1 MLIGVDASRALR
13 ARRTGTE
20 NYSLQL
26 IRHLLL
32 IGIEHRFRLYS
43 DQVPPGEVFGGHA
56 DARDGAASEVKV
68 MPFPRLWT
76 HVRLSWELAL
86 NPPEV
91 LFVPAHVLP
100 MLHPRPS
107 VCTIHDLG
115 YWRHPEAHP
124 RGQRVYLDWSTRWS
138 ARQSAHLL
146 VDSEATKADVGT
158 RYGIPSEKMSVVY
171 PGRDETLGPVRDESV
186 LSSLRS
192 RLGLG
197 RRYILYV
204 GTLQPRK
211 NLVRLVE
218 AFSHMRDD
226 GLQLV
231 LAGQRG
237 WLADPIY
244 RRVEELGLTDA
255 VVFPG
260 YVQDEDLPSLLSG
273 AIGFAF
279 PSLHEGF
286 GFPVLEAQ
294 ACGTPVV
301 VSDTSSLPEV
311 AGDAAQYVDPYDVA
325 SIAAGLDS
333 VVRHEVLRM
342 ELRELG
348 LANVQRFSWRRCASE
363 TLAILEQVAGAP

>member
-32 IGIEHRFRLYS
+32 AGVEHRFRLYS
-43 DQVPPGEVFGGHA
+43 DQVPAQEVFGAH
-56 DARDGAASEVKV
+56 RDDGDGTRSEVRA

-76 HVRLSWELAL
+76 HLRLSWELTL
-86 NPPEV
+86 NPPDV
-91 LFVPAHVLP
+91 LFIPAHVLP
-100 MLHPRPS
+100 LVHPQRS

-115 YWRHPEAHP
+115 YWKHPEAHT
-124 RGQRVYLDWSTRWS
+124 RGQRAYLDWSTRWN
-138 ARQSAHLL
+138 ARQSAHLV
-146 VDSEATKADVGT
+146 VDSEATKVDLVA
-158 RYGIPSEKMSVVY
+158 RYGVPTEKMSVVY
-171 PGRDETLGPVRDESV
+171 PGRDETLVPVSDEA
-186 LSSLRS
+186 LRSSLRS

-197 RRYILYV
+197 QRYLLYV

-218 AFSHMRDD
+218 AFSQMRDG

-237 WLADPIY
+237 WMADPIF
-244 RRVEELGLTDA
+244 RRVEELALTDA

-260 YVQDEDLPSLLSG
+260 YVQEADLPVLLSS

-301 VSDTSSLPEV
+301 ASNTSSVPEV
-311 AGDAAQYVDPYDVA
+311 AGDGAQYVDPYDTA
-325 SIAAGLDS
+325 SIAAGLER
-333 VVRHEVLRM
+333 VVHDEALRM
-342 ELRELG
+342 DLRERG
-348 LANVQRFSWRRCASE
+348 LANVQRFSWRRAASE
-363 TLAILEQVAGAP
+363 TLTILERVGGA